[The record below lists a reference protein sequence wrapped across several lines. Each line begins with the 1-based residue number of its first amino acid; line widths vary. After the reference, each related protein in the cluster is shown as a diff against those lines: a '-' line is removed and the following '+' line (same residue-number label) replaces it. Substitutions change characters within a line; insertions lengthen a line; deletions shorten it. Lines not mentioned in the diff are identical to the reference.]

1 MNRMHALLVM
11 PWVASAKYARL
22 FAVLFVLPG
31 LGNTAS
37 KVRKEIST

>member
-1 MNRMHALLVM
+1 MNRVHVLLMM
-11 PWVASAKYARL
+11 PWAASAKYSRL
-22 FAVLFVLPG
+22 FAALFVLPG

>member
-1 MNRMHALLVM
+1 MNRVHVLLLM
-11 PWVASAKYARL
+11 PWVASARYSR
-22 FAVLFVLPG
+22 LFVLPG

>member
-1 MNRMHALLVM
+1 MNRVHLLLTM
-11 PWVASAKYARL
+11 PWVASAKYARRL
-22 FAVLFVLPG
+22 AVLFVLPG